1 MANGSADTT
10 ARLENWFWTQSP
22 PGLIGEIFDDPPPRS
37 WPDGASTRTSN
48 VSELEQR
55 GAAEGKIIVTMTGRR
70 YLLGKAATHASLAA
84 ERDDAQREA
93 DELRE
98 QLEALQ
104 AAHTAPVAAGL
115 TRNKRPRGRAPAG
128 YGWDAQTG
136 GWLDENGKPFERVD
150 HPHRQRLRAGKRTA
164 ALERCTEVWRAA
176 WLLEQEE
183 QRPAPRQAVLQEREA
198 HLVHLRVKQAEAEAE
213 GEARRLRAAAS
224 LSTLCYC

>member
-10 ARLENWFWTQSP
+10 ARLENWYTTVSKTGEIF
-22 PGLIGEIFDDPPPRS
+22 IGEIFDDPPPRS

-48 VSELEQR
+48 VSELER

-128 YGWDAQTG
+128 YGWDKQTG

-150 HPHRQRLRAGKRTA
+150 HPSRQRLRAENRTA

-213 GEARRLRAAAS
+213 PEGEARRLRAAAS
-224 LSTLCYC
+224 LC

>member
-1 MANGSADTT
+1 MTT
-10 ARLENWFWTQSP
+10 
-22 PGLIGEIFDDPPPRS
+22 
-37 WPDGASTRTSN
+37 
-48 VSELEQR
+48 
-55 GAAEGKIIVTMTGRR
+55 MGRR

-183 QRPAPRQAVLQEREA
+183 QRPAPRQAVLHEREA
-198 HLVHLRVKQAEAEAE
+198 HLVHLRIKQAGAEAEA
-213 GEARRLRAAAS
+213 AAAS
-224 LSTLCYC
+224 LC